1 MLCGSLRSRT
11 QVQTLPSGFAPLPS
25 VSGRAPTRAIL
36 EPFCSPASCVLLFFS
51 PHQSV
56 RRGTAHA
63 VATHSSLLSG
73 ASGAHGPSLGS
84 KLPASDRVTPA
95 DASSSS
101 SSSSSTS
108 SSSSS
113 SSSGSDAEDG
123 EDVDLLAAAGLADAV
138 VGTVQDHGPAALR
151 PFTPVPP
158 LCARY
163 A

>member
-1 MLCGSLRSRT
+1 MWKLEEPDPGPDAALC
-11 QVQTLPSGFAPLPS
+11 PSSQCKWARP
-25 VSGRAPTRAIL
+25 PTRTIL
-36 EPFCSPASCVLLFFS
+36 EPFCTNGWPASCALLFS
-51 PHQSV
+51 PLLSV

-73 ASGAHGPSLGS
+73 ASGAHVPSLGS

-95 DASSSS
+95 DAS
-101 SSSSSTS
+101 S

-123 EDVDLLAAAGLADAV
+123 EDVDLLAAAGLAGAV
-138 VGTVQDHGPAALR
+138 VGTVEDHGPAALR